1 MSASAIVAR
10 KLTDNASDTLRG
22 IGLVCLCY
30 LAMTIGD
37 TGGKFALPAAGVAGV
52 MIFRGILGAGAVA
65 GLAALPAGVLP
76 AGVPPT
82 GALRDGRRG
91 WRLLMPRRTGMV
103 MLRSVLHTAVSFA
116 WYLAWE
122 RMSLADS
129 YAIGFTAPL
138 LMTLLAVPMLGER
151 LRWRRMLSTLIG
163 FGGVLIMVRP
173 GGHLWMPVT
182 AILLLG
188 IVGMAIS
195 RILARLLSTTESAE
209 CLSFWLLTMHVPA
222 GLLLMASG
230 AFPAPGMLSPAD
242 WMAVLVL
249 GVGNAMGHF
258 LLARGYALAPVAALA
273 PYEYTSLI
281 WGGLLGFM
289 VFGDIPALST
299 LAGAAVVAAAGLYN
313 LHRERLRR
321 AAEAA
326 A

>member
-1 MSASAIVAR
+1 MSAGAIVAR

-52 MIFRGILGAGAVA
+52 MIFRGILGAGAVT
-65 GLAALPAGVLP
+65 GLATLPSA
-76 AGVPPT
+76 
-82 GALRDGRRG
+82 ALRDGRRG

-122 RMSLADS
+122 KMSLADS

-188 IVGMAIS
+188 IAGMAIS
-195 RILARLLSTTESAE
+195 RILARMLSTTESAE
-209 CLSFWLLTMHVPA
+209 CLSFWLLAMHVPA

-242 WMAVLVL
+242 WMAILVL

-281 WGGLLGFM
+281 WGGVLGFM

-321 AAEAA
+321 AAEARI
-326 A
+326 